1 MISLHSMSAALDI
14 RRAMSGSQ
22 KNLTSSLEKVST
34 GRRVNRAAD
43 DAAGLGVATTLETQS
58 EGMRAA
64 MRNAN
69 DGISIIQTAES
80 AVGSAVELLQRMREL
95 AVQSASETLS
105 SDSRTFA
112 HDEYQQLKNE
122 VKSIA
127 VGTEFNGIMLTDNS
141 TPTISVQV
149 GANNSTDD
157 RIDVQMSDMT
167 LTLSI
172 IGASSVNSVAD
183 AKTSLK
189 SIDKAVIELN
199 SDRSVLGA
207 AHNRLL
213 SALGANEA
221 GATALTAAE
230 SQIVDTD
237 YATETSSLAKSQI
250 LQSAGI
256 ASMSQARNIHRSVI
270 ALL

>member
-1 MISLHSMSAALDI
+1 
-14 RRAMSGSQ
+14 
-22 KNLTSSLEKVST
+22 
-34 GRRVNRAAD
+34 VNRAAD
-43 DAAGLGVATTLETQS
+43 DAAGLGVATTLKSQS
-58 EGMRAA
+58 KGMRMA

-80 AVGSAVELLQRMREL
+80 AVGSAVDLLQRMREL

-105 SDSRTFA
+105 ADSRNFA
-112 HDEYQQLKNE
+112 HEEYQELKNQ
-122 VKSIA
+122 VKTVAI
-127 VGTEFNGIMLTDNS
+127 VTEFNGISLTDNS
-141 TPTISVQV
+141 NPTISVQV
-149 GANNSTDD
+149 GANNTADD
-157 RIDVQMSDMT
+157 RIDVQMSNMN

-172 IGASSVNSVAD
+172 IGASRVDSVAN
-183 AKTSLK
+183 ANISLK
-189 SIDKAVIELN
+189 SLDKAVITLN

-221 GATALTAAE
+221 TATALTAAE
-230 SQIVDTD
+230 SQIMDTD
-237 YATETSSLAKSQI
+237 YASETSSLAKSQI

>member
-22 KNLTSSLEKVST
+22 KSLTSSLEKVSS
-34 GRRVNRAAD
+34 GKRVNRAAD
-43 DAAGLGVATTLETQS
+43 DAAGLGVANTLESQS
-58 EGMRAA
+58 KGMRMA

-80 AVGSAVELLQRMREL
+80 AVGSAVDLLQRMREL
-95 AVQSASETLS
+95 AVQSASETLA
-105 SDSRTFA
+105 SDSRSLA
-112 HDEYQQLKNE
+112 QDEYQQLKNQ

-127 VGTEFNGIMLTDNS
+127 GATEFNGILLTNNS

-149 GANNSTDD
+149 GANNTADD
-157 RIDVQMSDMT
+157 RIDVQMANLIAT
-167 LTLSI
+167 LGT
-172 IGASSVNSVAD
+172 IGATNVSSVANAN
-183 AKTSLK
+183 T
-189 SIDKAVIELN
+189 SIDSLDTAVTALN

-221 GATALTAAE
+221 NATALTAAE
-230 SQIVDTD
+230 SQIMDTD
-237 YATETSSLAKSQI
+237 YASETSSLAKSQI